1 MAMLGVATVVAI
13 TGIKPL
19 TLVDFSIV
27 FGMVI
32 MPFTYYPILSAA
44 GDHTIMGKHAN
55 GKIYNAVGWVFF
67 AMITVASIAA
77 IPLMIL
83 TRGGKP

>member
-1 MAMLGVATVVAI
+1 MAMLGVAVLIAI

-32 MPFTYYPILSAA
+32 MPFTYYPILTTAA
-44 GDHTIMGKHAN
+44 DRNIMGKHAN
-55 GKIYNAVGWVFF
+55 GKTYNVVGWMFL
-67 AMITVASIAA
+67 ALIIVASLAA
-77 IPLMIL
+77 IPLMVL
-83 TRGGKP
+83 TRAGKP